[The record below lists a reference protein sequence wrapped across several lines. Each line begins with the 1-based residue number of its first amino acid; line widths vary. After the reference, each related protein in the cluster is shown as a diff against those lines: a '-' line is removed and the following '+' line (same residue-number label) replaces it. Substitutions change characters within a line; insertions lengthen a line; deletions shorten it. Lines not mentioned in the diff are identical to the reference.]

1 MPNLAPLHPA
11 PSHTI
16 SATVSGGT
24 KPACHQPAIS
34 LHSNGVAFSTFRP
47 NDKHRES
54 RNHTSRQQRHHSSI
68 ATGLFPLSW
77 ARQPRSAISRS
88 GCGTD
93 DRERR
98 DRPHSNASMAPTIAH
113 ALRSIIPTKPTSEDH
128 LGGES
133 GPLAEASRLLLARS
147 AKETVD
153 PSHGVLD
160 PHDISNVGFFVLF
173 ALIGVGFVATGI
185 WFFFWAKNGGFHFKE
200 TDWDDYK
207 STVLRRKGPNGTL
220 LSGATPSTNLGG
232 GSVYKDV
239 ADDDGTTV
247 VTETTYL
254 SGITAGASDIAARK
268 KREDKRKDKQKRK
281 QRDAKEKKKQRHV
294 GDNGVTDEMA
304 EKEARDHL
312 RSYRHERP
320 ARVGGL
326 NKESEGSTW
335 DGSTNPTESTASTE
349 LLSNRQTTPTTTP
362 TKKPQ
367 PIHKVYSTADR
378 NTAREAERIRSEA
391 RRLREESRS
400 RASGTARRDFSYN
413 RESAQSESLLESA
426 AGSSDL
432 GTKSYHHPMPEL
444 RERDRDRER
453 GDREKEREE
462 RRARRGGYRRG
473 RGDDD
478 L

>member
-1 MPNLAPLHPA
+1 
-11 PSHTI
+11 
-16 SATVSGGT
+16 
-24 KPACHQPAIS
+24 
-34 LHSNGVAFSTFRP
+34 
-47 NDKHRES
+47 
-54 RNHTSRQQRHHSSI
+54 
-68 ATGLFPLSW
+68 
-77 ARQPRSAISRS
+77 
-88 GCGTD
+88 
-93 DRERR
+93 
-98 DRPHSNASMAPTIAH
+98 MAPTIAH
-113 ALRSIIPTKPTSEDH
+113 ALRSIIASGPTAGS
-128 LGGES
+128 LGGED

-147 AKETVD
+147 AKESTD

-185 WFFFWAKNGGFHFKE
+185 WFFFWAKNGGFHFKQ

-254 SGITAGASDIAARK
+254 SGITAGASDIVARQ
-268 KREDKRKDKQKRK
+268 KREEKRKDKHRRK
-281 QRDAKEKKKQRHV
+281 QQRESKEKEKEKKKAKQQKGRHV

-362 TKKPQ
+362 TKKTA
-367 PIHKVYSTADR
+367 PIRKVYSTADR

-391 RRLREESRS
+391 RRLREESRN
-400 RASGTARRDFSYN
+400 RTTARRDFSYN
-413 RESAQSESLLESA
+413 RESAASESLLESAA

-444 RERDRDRER
+444 RERERERSGRDRER
-453 GDREKEREE
+453 EREE